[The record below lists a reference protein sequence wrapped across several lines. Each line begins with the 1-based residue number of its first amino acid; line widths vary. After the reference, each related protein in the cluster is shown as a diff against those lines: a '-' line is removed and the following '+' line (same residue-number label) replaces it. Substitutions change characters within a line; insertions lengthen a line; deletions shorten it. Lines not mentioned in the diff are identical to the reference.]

1 MNIARPEENRSSQFL
16 SDPNASSP
24 PRTLARAAVPPQFQA
39 NPARLPSSFQTNFQ
53 DLAFHFEPGHHDHRI
68 RTGSVEQ
75 ATLGQDHQYGHT
87 WKPGSYE
94 MAVRSQEKPTSLV
107 FPAIGPG
114 SGTISV
120 TRAFEGHL
128 PLLLL
133 QSRIPPSPSGSFL
146 FRSRC

>member
-24 PRTLARAAVPPQFQA
+24 PRTLARAAAPPQFQA
-39 NPARLPSSFQTNFQ
+39 NPARLPLSFQTTFQ
-53 DLAFHFEPGHHDHRI
+53 DLASQLEPGNHHHRI
-68 RTGSVEQ
+68 RAGSVEQ

-94 MAVRSQEKPTSLV
+94 MAVRSQEKPTSL
-107 FPAIGPG
+107 FFLAIGPG
-114 SGTISV
+114 TGPISV

-128 PLLLL
+128 LLLL
-133 QSRIPPSPSGSFL
+133 LRSRIPPSPSGSFL
-146 FRSRC
+146 FRSR